1 MRVAFLVHSLGLSG
15 GVGVVVEHVRHL
27 RASHAIDAQI
37 VLTRPERPADWPYE
51 SLDELPVRQLG
62 DAAAERWDVAVAT
75 WWETVAVLHH
85 LAARRYAHFVQSME
99 DRFYDPGDP
108 ARMAAALTYELPL
121 SRITEARWIADQLSG
136 RSPGR
141 RVFYVRNGVDKKIF
155 APPKEPPVRSTGPL
169 RILVEGS
176 PSLERKGVGR
186 ALTAAAGMEAE
197 HELTLISPDSEAPS
211 TSLARRVLG
220 PLTQEAMADE
230 YRRCDVVLKLSR
242 VEGMFGP
249 PLEGFHVGATCVV
262 TPVSGYDE
270 FVADGWNGLV
280 VAWDDD
286 LGTARVLDLL
296 ARDRRYLLFLRTNA
310 LATARA
316 WPSWSHASAVMA
328 LVLRQIVREP
338 SPDPTGSA
346 EGLAAMSRAV
356 MESHAAQMR
365 DYERLQ
371 VRVARMEAAF
381 SRSPVLRVLRK
392 VAGRAL
398 LGRRR

>member
-15 GVGVVVEHVRHL
+15 GVGVVVEHVRRL
-27 RASHAIDAQI
+27 RTSHAIDAEI
-37 VLTRPERPADWPYE
+37 VLTRPERSADWPYQG
-51 SLDELPVRQLG
+51 LDELPVRQLG
-62 DAAAERWDVAVAT
+62 DAAAERWDVAVGT

-85 LAARRYAHFVQSME
+85 LVAQRYAYFVQSKE

-121 SRITEARWIADQLSG
+121 RRITEARWIAEQLSG
-136 RSPGR
+136 RSPADR
-141 RVFYVRNGVDKKIF
+141 TFYVRNGVDKQIF
-155 APPKEPPVRSTGPL
+155 APPAEPPVRSTGPL

-176 PSLERKGVGR
+176 PALERKGVGR
-186 ALTAAAGMEAE
+186 ALAAVAGMEAE
-197 HELTLISPDSEAPS
+197 HELTLISPDPQAPS
-211 TSLARRVLG
+211 SSLARRVLG
-220 PLTQEAMADE
+220 PLRQDEMADE

-249 PLEGFHVGATCVV
+249 PLEGFHLGATCVV
-262 TPVSGYDE
+262 TPVTGHEE

-280 VAWDDD
+280 VPWDDER
-286 LGTARVLDLL
+286 GTARVLDLL

-310 LATARA
+310 LATART
-316 WPSWSHASAVMA
+316 WPCWSHSSAVMA
-328 LVLRQIVREP
+328 LVLRQITKEP

-346 EGLAAMSRAV
+346 EGLAAMSRMA
-356 MESHAAQMR
+356 MEFHAAQMR
-365 DYERLQ
+365 DYQRLQ
-371 VRVARMEAAF
+371 TRMARMEAAF
-381 SRSPVLRVLRK
+381 SRSPMLRMVRK